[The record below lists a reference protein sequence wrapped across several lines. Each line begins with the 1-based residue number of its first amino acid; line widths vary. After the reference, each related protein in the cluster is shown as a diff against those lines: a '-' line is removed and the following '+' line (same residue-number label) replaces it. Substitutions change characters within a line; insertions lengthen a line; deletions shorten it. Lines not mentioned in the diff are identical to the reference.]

1 MKNVEI
7 ETALSKTVFF
17 VLFRRDLP
25 ISTRYFTMNLVRQF
39 CPRIRVF
46 GMELE
51 NPCERYIH
59 LVYSVFLSSIRF
71 CIRIKKLFLV
81 FSSLLLYLNLIKCG
95 WIPSRHGTVPV
106 FYWLPDSWQS
116 ICLSQ
121 GERVHQ
127 QFLKGL
133 VRLRQERQIF
143 KSWAHKYHIEF
154 FYPSHIVTWTIWS
167 PTNSLFFN

>member
-1 MKNVEI
+1 MKNVKI
-7 ETALSKTVFF
+7 ETVLSKTVFF

-59 LVYSVFLSSIRF
+59 LVYNVFLSSIRF
-71 CIRIKKLFLV
+71 CIRIKMLFLV

-95 WIPSRHGTVPV
+95 
-106 FYWLPDSWQS
+106 
-116 ICLSQ
+116 
-121 GERVHQ
+121 
-127 QFLKGL
+127 
-133 VRLRQERQIF
+133 
-143 KSWAHKYHIEF
+143 
-154 FYPSHIVTWTIWS
+154 
-167 PTNSLFFN
+167 